1 MYTTFHTMPRQRGA
15 ATLVVAIILLLAMT
29 MMTFFGVRVGVT
41 EQRIAANDMRAKQA
55 LAVAEALVENGIAY
69 LEHNKAFIR
78 SDPVLADWLDGY
90 PGTSNWKPCTSTY
103 TVITD
108 PPCGNGTA
116 NVYNNTW
123 LFYKLPDTLPAGTLL
138 ATPIESVSSG
148 IYPAA
153 YTERVSF
160 VTLNRGTVAAP
171 VVAAYPAIHVIA
183 DVTPGTDT
191 LAGSAQVKQIVQSF
205 PFAKTSAENAI
216 ASLGT
221 MGLSG
226 NYKLWGNPTGLGTV
240 GVSRTALAP
249 GATPAADYIVINNK
263 YPPTTYVATSGGWRE
278 KPGNTLS
285 AGSIA
290 RLYDNLDTDNPDRY
304 ITSRTNPSTLDIRIS
319 WNAVFGTEQIPT
331 LTSITTTTSF
341 FSNIST
347 GQTAGFSTM
356 PCDDGLAPSCSPD
369 DSNATYPQNALESIT
384 VGVRAKLA
392 QNEDLSFGPV
402 GGDPYLV
409 PRRDIEKGQAMWDDH
424 YRTWMKKQDGTA
436 WTVADVANLVVRLNA
451 CKGTCLTG
459 TTDIDVSEVWVWFNG
474 YKVRY
479 TVPTLTGFDT
489 VVETGF
495 PLSARSRTAISGD
508 GSYSTCRNWA
518 ATTLPHVETAPY
530 PEWYPG
536 SSTPSCS
543 DDTSPTQPIPF
554 PPEAL
559 STKNRRTS
567 DVRAND
573 TTLAED
579 IFLRTFGKPKAQ
591 YQEIKSQAIVL
602 PDCSSLT
609 ASSSG
614 LFWITGHCAPS
625 SDLGTASQPVGIIV
639 EGDIDMTGGRKMYG
653 LLYAFSVPGTAG
665 GSIKLAGNVTI
676 VGALVSDHQVDM
688 GNGAFNMVFSRSVLS
703 NLGTTSASFAKVPGG
718 WLDQL

>member
-1 MYTTFHTMPRQRGA
+1 MYTTFHTMTRQRGM

-55 LAVAEALVENGIAY
+55 MAVAEALVENGIAF
-69 LEHNKAFIR
+69 LENNKAFINKPFN
-78 SDPVLADWLDGY
+78 DPDADGWLNGARWQ
-90 PGTSNWKPCTSTY
+90 SCTNTTI
-103 TVITD
+103 TV
-108 PPCGNGTA
+108 PCGNGTA

-123 LFYKLPDTLPAGTLL
+123 LFY
-138 ATPIESVSSG
+138 TPPTGQIASVSSG

-160 VTLNRGTVAAP
+160 VTPNRGTVAAP

-216 ASLGT
+216 ASPGT

-226 NYKLWGNPTGLGTV
+226 NYNLWGNPTGLGTV

-347 GQTAGFSTM
+347 DQTAGFSTM

-409 PRRDIEKGQAMWDDH
+409 PRRDIEKGQAMWGDH

-508 GSYSTCRNWA
+508 GSYSTCRTWA

-591 YQEIKSQAIVL
+591 YQEIKSQAVVL
-602 PDCSSLT
+602 ADCSSLT
-609 ASSSG
+609 SSSSG
-614 LFWITGHCAPS
+614 LFWITGNCGPGN
-625 SDLGTASQPVGIIV
+625 GTFGSAARPIIIIV
-639 EGDIDMTGGRKMYG
+639 ERNIDMNGNTKIYG
-653 LLYAFSVPGTAG
+653 LLYAISVPPALG
-665 GSIKLAGNVTI
+665 GSIKLAGTVTI

-688 GNGAFNMVFSRSVLS
+688 GSGAFSMVFSRPVLS